1 MSSNTQ
7 SNPQTRN
14 LAPQLPPGNLRY
26 HLVAIAILSVIV
38 FFLLDSATDDDILDI
53 SSLLEMSEQGYDYFM
68 ADVDS
73 IHYTS
78 AGSMDYRFQA
88 NRVTHFPN
96 PEYSLVER
104 PRFLVFREDESSWEI
119 NAVSGRVEL
128 NPETS
133 QERLVL
139 NQNVI
144 INGTSSD
151 GRLLNIFTDSLV
163 IYPESK
169 NMYTDS
175 DVLFESEGFLSSS
188 TGFTAD
194 LNTNVIRQLAN
205 GRSEYEN

>member
-38 FFLLDSATDDDILDI
+38 FFLLDSATDDDIVDI

>member
-1 MSSNTQ
+1 MSSNSQ
-7 SNPQTRN
+7 INAQTRN
-14 LAPQLPPGNLRY
+14 QGHHLPSGNLRY
-26 HLVAIAILSVIV
+26 HIVAIAILSVIV
-38 FFLLDSATDDDILDI
+38 FFLLDSATDDEILDI

-73 IHYTS
+73 IHYTR

-104 PRFLVFREDESSWEI
+104 PRFLVFRDDESSWEI
-119 NAVSGRVEL
+119 NSVSGRVEMD
-128 NPETS
+128 PETS

-139 NQNVI
+139 NENVI

-151 GRLLNIFTDSLV
+151 GTPLNIFTNSLV
-163 IYPESK
+163 IYPNSK
-169 NMYTDS
+169 NMHTDS

-194 LNTNVIRQLAN
+194 LNTNVVRQLAN